1 MKLSTK
7 EINAMFEALD
17 KDKDG
22 YISYLEFCN
31 LSEER
36 RRGIDPF
43 ETSNKTVT

>member
-1 MKLSTK
+1 
-7 EINAMFEALD
+7 MFEDLD

-36 RRGIDPF
+36 RRDIDPF
-43 ETSNKTVT
+43 HNEHMQKA